1 VPAVVIADRECGA
14 IQKARQ
20 LQIETVLIKKS
31 DFPGNREKW
40 AREIG
45 RALMQHR
52 VDMIFQN

>member
-1 VPAVVIADRECGA
+1 MPAVIIADRVCGA
-14 IQKARQ
+14 LDKAKALEIPTELIQ
-20 LQIETVLIKKS
+20 KS
-31 DFPGNREKW
+31 DFSGDREKW